1 MSSDDTPYSPPAGSP
16 SRSGDGPGADDR
28 SESEDRL
35 PPPVFT
41 PVVGRRPVHRS
52 PHLPPAG
59 SSLPPGAVF
68 GPDDPPR
75 PRDADRGDGPVDH
88 AARRGRSQG
97 DAREERA
104 RVLATLLDRLAE
116 ELRTSGTL
124 RFVPN
129 PGSDT
134 IEAALR
140 GFLSGVLLSGAR
152 RSESDEA

>member
-1 MSSDDTPYSPPAGSP
+1 MSTDESPYSPPAGSP
-16 SRSGDGPGADDR
+16 PDPDEDLDR
-28 SESEDRL
+28 SRREGPDDRL

-41 PVVGRRPVHRS
+41 PVVGRRPLHRA

-59 SSLPPGAVF
+59 ASLPPHAVY

-75 PRDADRGDGPVDH
+75 
-88 AARRGRSQG
+88 ARVEPPATDPPAQSAG
-97 DAREERA
+97 DAREARA
-104 RVLATLLDRLAE
+104 RDLASVLDRLAE
-116 ELRTSGTL
+116 ELRVSGTL

-134 IEAALR
+134 VEAALR

-152 RSESDEA
+152 SERADRS

>member
-1 MSSDDTPYSPPAGSP
+1 MSTEESPYSPPAGSP
-16 SRSGDGPGADDR
+16 PDPDEDLDRRLRREGPD
-28 SESEDRL
+28 DRL

-41 PVVGRRPVHRS
+41 PVVGRRPLHRP

-59 SSLPPGAVF
+59 ASLPPHAVY

-75 PRDADRGDGPVDH
+75 ARGEEPSS
-88 AARRGRSQG
+88 AAPPSQSVG
-97 DAREERA
+97 DAREARA
-104 RVLATLLDRLAE
+104 RDLAAVLDRLAE
-116 ELRTSGTL
+116 ELRVSGTL
-124 RFVPN
+124 RFVPS

-152 RSESDEA
+152 SGQGDPS